1 MVNNGGYLINLD
13 ENLDREIELSIIT
26 PSLNR
31 AGFIEEA
38 IQSVLDQDYPHVEH
52 LIMDGG
58 STDGTLEVLAR
69 YPYLHVVSEPDNGI
83 YDAINKG
90 LKLARGDIIGL
101 LNSDD
106 RYESNIFKK
115 IITVFEE
122 SPEIKALVGSANV
135 CRKDEQGRW
144 VLVNTIPSIPRT
156 QLLQRATFGVPII
169 NAWFFRKSVF
179 VKLNGFCS
187 SYSISTDRDF
197 LIRYAK
203 NGLPYRSVDKV
214 YYSYLQH
221 PESLTFAAEF
231 DPEGVS
237 GVENR
242 AIAEKNLKDSE
253 LSPTYRNL
261 IQSWHSDLTA
271 RQFLAAMRRKR
282 LKPAARYLQIGWC
295 HNIKWPIYVVSR
307 IARGAQRRIS
317 MSIPN

>member
-1 MVNNGGYLINLD
+1 MLNLYD
-13 ENLDREIELSIIT
+13 KLPIITIIT

-31 AGFIEEA
+31 AKFIEEA
-38 IQSVLDQDYPHVEH
+38 IKSVLNQDYPHVEH
-52 LIMDGG
+52 IIMDGG
-58 STDGTLEVLAR
+58 STDDTLDVLAR
-69 YPYLHVVSEPDNGI
+69 YPHLHVVSEPDNGI

-90 LKLARGDIIGL
+90 LKLASGDIIGL
-101 LNSDD
+101 LNTDD

-115 IITVFEE
+115 IIAVFEE
-122 SPEIKALVGSANV
+122 SPEIKALVGSANI
-135 CRKDEQGRW
+135 CQKNEQGRW
-144 VLVNTIPSIPRT
+144 VRINTIPSIPRNL
-156 QLLQRATFGVPII
+156 LLQRSTSGVPII

-179 VKLNGFCS
+179 AELHGFCS
-187 SYSISTDRDF
+187 EYSISADRDF
-197 LIRYAK
+197 LIRYAI
-203 NGLPYRSVDKV
+203 NGLPYRSIDKV
-214 YYSYLQH
+214 FYSYLQH

-282 LKPAARYLQIGWC
+282 LKPAAKYLQIGWR
-295 HNIKWPIYVVSR
+295 HNIKWPIYVISR
-307 IARGAQRRIS
+307 IVRGTQRRIT